1 MEKHTPRFL
10 DCGEAALSVEF
21 GDRVDPAINARVLA
35 LDESLR
41 AAPPRGLRETTPTYR
56 ALLLR
61 YEPLDISRDALIA
74 AIESVLALTD
84 VEAKLSHPAVR
95 WTFPCCYDPA
105 FAEDIEE
112 AAALLGCAAPS
123 LARLHAGAEYRA
135 YMYGF
140 APGWCYLGGL
150 PQELAIP
157 RRASPRGPTPQGG
170 VLIGGALAL
179 IAANPMPTGWYVI
192 GRTPERM
199 FARRRDPPFLA
210 APGDAVSFAP
220 IDAETFLALDAR
232 ADAGEIVAC
241 REALQ

>member
-1 MEKHTPRFL
+1 MEYVKPRFL

-21 GDRVDPAINARVLA
+21 GDCVDPAINARVLA
-35 LDESLR
+35 LDEGLR
-41 AAPPRGLRETTPTYR
+41 VAHPPGLRETTPTYR

-61 YEPLDISRDALIA
+61 YEPLETSRDALIA
-74 AIESVLALTD
+74 AIEALLAPAAL
-84 VEAKLSHPAVR
+84 EATLSQPVAR
-95 WTFPCCYDPA
+95 WTIPCCYDPA
-105 FAEDIEE
+105 FAEDIDA
-112 AAALLGCAAPS
+112 AAALLGRAAPS
-123 LARLHAGAEYRA
+123 LAQLHAGADYRA

-157 RRASPRGPTPQGG
+157 RRASPRGPTPHSA

-192 GRTPERM
+192 GRTPERL
-199 FARRRDPPFLA
+199 FTPRRDPPCLA
-210 APGDAVSFAP
+210 APGDAVRFEP

-232 ADAGEIVAC
+232 AAAGDTVAR